1 MKFSSAE
8 IIYYLCTADIGKGGC
23 LVKGTSSF
31 WSVSYTH
38 LDVYK
43 RQDYGNTWTACQ
55 PSRFTSPNGPLSM
68 KRDENGVLYAIWN
81 PIPQYNGREEP
92 GKVFMGGRTPYVI
105 AVSRD
110 NGQTFTEPV
119 SFEEEEDH
127 GYCYCAI
134 HFTKD
139 AMLLAYC
146 AGGPEDGLSLIHIYR
161 LRKKH
166 VCRKGKRHTLIKMV

>member
-1 MKFSSAE
+1 
-8 IIYYLCTADIGKGGC
+8 
-23 LVKGTSSF
+23 
-31 WSVSYTH
+31 
-38 LDVYK
+38 
-43 RQDYGNTWTACQ
+43 
-55 PSRFTSPNGPLSM
+55 M

-146 AGGPEDGLSLIHIYR
+146 AGGPEDGSCLAKTRIRRIPRSQLEEIR
-161 LRKKH
+161 
-166 VCRKGKRHTLIKMV
+166 

>member
-1 MKFSSAE
+1 
-8 IIYYLCTADIGKGGC
+8 
-23 LVKGTSSF
+23 
-31 WSVSYTH
+31 
-38 LDVYK
+38 
-43 RQDYGNTWTACQ
+43 
-55 PSRFTSPNGPLSM
+55 M

-146 AGGPEDGLSLIHIYR
+146 AGGAGGRKLSDQNENPEDTAFPAGGNTLSR
-161 LRKKH
+161 REFS
-166 VCRKGKRHTLIKMV
+166 